1 MVTVLPSWCFFF
13 KFRPHWCNRFIG
25 KSILHLQTGN
35 VGLTGKYCKQKIEK
49 AESRKSLA
57 RGNLSFEAC
66 DNVETWMVVCLHGH
80 ITHTVIHQQKVH
92 PNPLSGRMKGAR
104 PQTLTFMHPL
114 QITLKYRLRFYAPA
128 LQPYT
133 QNQSVYSL
141 STHTWAY
148 KQLLLNKPNTHTI
161 LN

>member
-1 MVTVLPSWCFFF
+1 
-13 KFRPHWCNRFIG
+13 
-25 KSILHLQTGN
+25 
-35 VGLTGKYCKQKIEK
+35 
-49 AESRKSLA
+49 
-57 RGNLSFEAC
+57 
-66 DNVETWMVVCLHGH
+66 MVVCLHGH
-80 ITHTVIHQQKVH
+80 ITHNVIHQQKVH

-141 STHTWAY
+141 STHTRAY